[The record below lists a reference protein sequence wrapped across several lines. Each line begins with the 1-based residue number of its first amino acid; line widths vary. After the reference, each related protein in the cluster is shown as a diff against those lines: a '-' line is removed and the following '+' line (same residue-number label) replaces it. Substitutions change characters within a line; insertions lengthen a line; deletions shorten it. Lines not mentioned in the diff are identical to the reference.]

1 MKKNCFLVFCKKYYK
16 KTNFLED
23 SKIQII
29 SSNNKIKMNM
39 SKLIVNNR
47 ENQEKITDLKSF
59 PIQKILIGKSKAY
72 QEKNI
77 EDHVNDKADYITPQQ
92 SSDEKK
98 EYSNDNTHINP
109 KFKTIGV
116 FNKKHHIFSTSETE
130 ETSKIE
136 KRGKKSKLKLK
147 RKYVSE

>member
-1 MKKNCFLVFCKKYYK
+1 
-16 KTNFLED
+16 
-23 SKIQII
+23 
-29 SSNNKIKMNM
+29 M

-77 EDHVNDKADYITPQQ
+77 GDHVNDKADYITPQQ

-98 EYSNDNTHINP
+98 EYESNHNTHINP

-116 FNKKHHIFSTSETE
+116 FNKKHHMFSTSETE